1 LPTGAP
7 PLARLPRG
15 RKELARFLDR
25 STLDGAVAAGRP
37 MDIDWGLGASILV
50 RRTAWDQVGPMDVA
64 YFLYFEDVDW
74 CLRCWQAGWKV
85 QYLPTA
91 TCRHAHGRASASG
104 GLLGLVTNPLTRTHL
119 TSAIRFF
126 RKFGLRPTRE
136 TGRTTPLETGRTTP
150 LETGRTAAGANRQD
164 AAGSPSGIG
173 GGRS

>member
-1 LPTGAP
+1 MRDVGL
-7 PLARLPRG
+7 
-15 RKELARFLDR
+15 
-25 STLDGAVAAGRP
+25 
-37 MDIDWGLGASILV
+37 MDE
-50 RRTAWDQVGPMDVA
+50 R

-126 RKFGLRPTRE
+126 RKYGRRPTRETGGTTPRE
-136 TGRTTPLETGRTTP
+136 TGRTTPRETGRTTP
-150 LETGRTAAGANRQD
+150 RETGRTTAGANRQD
-164 AAGSPSGIG
+164 AAGIG
-173 GGRS
+173 GGRP